1 MGSYHGGR
9 GRGQWFAVPGGVA
22 WSGGA
27 GDRSTLAQATASRAP
42 EPWMIRWDAA
52 EAAAREVLLRVH
64 PTQEAERRRQNVVG
78 YLKRL
83 IGSAFGFEV
92 RALPSLF
99 PPTRCGYLS
108 VVDRPPRRA
117 RRVRFFWGGGKKRFF
132 FRGMKRRLAFCSFG
146 VAVCGGFHSG
156 PGASEIPVAACA
168 RCFPSLSPGMTT
180 SMIKVD

>member
-64 PTQEAERRRQNVVG
+64 PTQEAERRRQDVVG

-99 PPTRCGYLS
+99 PPRVAVTCPSSTG
-108 VVDRPPRRA
+108 RRA
-117 RRVRFFWGGGKKRFF
+117 VLVVFAFFGGEEKKDFF
-132 FRGMKRRLAFCSFG
+132 S
-146 VAVCGGFHSG
+146 GG
-156 PGASEIPVAACA
+156 
-168 RCFPSLSPGMTT
+168 
-180 SMIKVD
+180 